1 MSTIKISAL
10 IPTYNRSDLLPKAI
24 ESLLHQSLDRSLYE
38 IIVIDNASTDA
49 TKQVCDRYISEKNFR
64 YIFEPEQGLNIS
76 RVTGARESRG
86 KYVAY
91 IDDDAIA
98 STIWLEKILYG
109 FECVTPKPGSVGGK
123 ISPIWEIPKPNW
135 FPDFKGPYL
144 TILNYGDQP
153 QFISYPKILFGTNMA
168 FEKELLFK
176 FDAFRVDLDRQKR
189 KLLGGGDSWA
199 FKVFADNAV
208 PVYYLPEALVHHLVP
223 KERATKKW
231 LYNRHYWQ
239 GRTEVALLSESDR
252 GLDRKR
258 ELCEAF
264 KMIRTHVKQY
274 IDAKREDEKFT
285 HVAIL
290 KQQLGRIVQVLSAT
304 KG

>member
-49 TKQVCDRYISEKNFR
+49 TKDICNRYLYEQNFR
-64 YIFEPEQGLNIS
+64 YIYESKQGLNIS
-76 RVTGARESRG
+76 RVTGAREAKG
-86 KYVAY
+86 KYIAY
-91 IDDDAIA
+91 IDDDAVA
-98 STIWLEKILYG
+98 SSVWLEKILYG
-109 FECVTPKPGSVGGK
+109 FECVTPTPGSVGGK
-123 ISPIWEIPKPNW
+123 IDPIWEIPKPVW
-135 FPDFKGPYL
+135 FPDYKGPYL

-153 QFISYPKILFGTNMA
+153 QFITYPKILFGTNMA
-168 FEKELLFK
+168 FEKELIFK
-176 FDAFRVDLDRQKR
+176 FDTFRVDLDRQKR

-208 PVYYLPEALVHHLVP
+208 PVYYFPEAVVHHLVP

-231 LYNRHYWQ
+231 LYKRHYWQ
-239 GRTEVALLSESDR
+239 GRTEVMLLSESSE
-252 GLDRKR
+252 GLDRMR
-258 ELCEAF
+258 ELRNAF
-264 KMIRTHVKQY
+264 KMIGTHAHRLLHAQKP
-274 IDAKREDEKFT
+274 DEKFA
-285 HVAIL
+285 HAAIL
-290 KQQLGRIVQVLSAT
+290 KQQLGRIVQVLSTT